1 MSKKVLL
8 MMLLLAV
15 FAPWAANA
23 QTTVEIGD
31 GTSAGNTT
39 PIGTYYN
46 YSITEQLYTA
56 DEIGMAGTI
65 SSVSFYWN
73 FTTAKEFNIAMYM
86 ANVDAEDLST
96 GISLTTADEVFS
108 GTLSVPATAGW
119 VTIDLDTP
127 FAYDGTSNLLIGFN
141 KTGGSS
147 WFSGSTWRYT
157 TATGMARYSQNDS
170 SPYDIA
176 STTPGTAT
184 GNRPNIQMVITAGS
198 GPVCNKPETLEVSN
212 LTAYEA
218 DLTWTGGSG
227 TYNVEYKV
235 ASDDEWELLGEN
247 VAYTT
252 YNFTTLDPATTYN
265 FRVQSVCDGDVSGW
279 KTISFTTECA
289 AITSFPWTENF
300 DSYTAVSGFLPICWS
315 RINTGTSYATYPYIY
330 GYGAHSTSNCL
341 YFNSYGSSSST
352 TLSDQYAIL
361 PEMENLAGKQI
372 NLYAKGSNAQSTFAI
387 GTMTDPTDVTT
398 FTAFATQA
406 LTTTYQEFIYFVPD
420 STTDSYLAIRMERP
434 NVTGS
439 VTRGVYI
446 DDITINLPPA
456 CPKPTALTVTDVTAH
471 AAQLSWTSDAD
482 AWQIMVNNDTIN
494 AFDVTTNP
502 YILEDLADGE
512 SYTVTVRA
520 NCDQNGDGY
529 SEWSNNA
536 TFTTPIACPA
546 PTGLAA
552 TDITGHTAQLNWTG
566 DSDSYIVHY
575 RNKTTAEEGLFQGFN
590 TSTIPTGWAN
600 YSGLLGGVLADTIEL
615 ASSSS
620 YWVFGSA
627 YNGVFDAH
635 ARINIYSTGVR
646 NWLVSPSVEVAANY
660 VFDFDL
666 ALTKYSGTLLPVVD
680 TLQQDDKFVVLIST
694 DNMETWTILRQWDN
708 AGSEY
713 VYNNITCSATG
724 EHVSFD
730 LSAYV
735 GQNVR
740 IAFYG
745 ESTIAGGDNNLHIDN
760 VVVGIPIPAG
770 EWMTATTDTTTYTLT
785 GLIPTTEYEVY
796 VESVCEGETSHV
808 TNHITI
814 TTDVACPAPT
824 AITVANITPTSAD
837 LSWTSGADAWEIEV
851 ADDQEPPVITTW
863 TADTNPFTVPGLFPE
878 TDYTIRVRA
887 NCGDEGY
894 SEWSTPIT
902 FTTLEGCPVPFD
914 VEVDNVTYNSATVAW
929 TGYSESYILN
939 WGYGV
944 IHTLLNENFAD
955 GIPAE
960 WTNDTIHP
968 FVAVTDSITGNIYMM
983 SSNAGVSSST
993 SEVSF
998 VLTYPT
1004 DGFIDFD
1011 AQCMG
1016 EGTSWDVCRFLID
1029 DNIKLAKGANGSQ
1042 WDHYSFAVTAGEH
1055 TFTWRYSKDGSVN
1068 PTGDHFAVDNIKM
1081 YWEEVIWQE
1090 PITTEDTE
1098 YTFTGLTPETEYFVT
1113 VTGVCGEE
1121 QTEASEMATFTTLE
1135 QTTVTQTVALASG
1148 KNWFSTYVE
1157 ITLADLQN
1165 ALVAALPGTTIT
1177 IKSQSDGSTTYNGSR
1192 WRGQL
1197 NSFDV
1202 TKMYKIEV
1210 TADCEIVL
1218 EGMPL
1223 DPAEHPVTIVNG
1235 ANWIW
1240 FPFSTS
1246 MTVAEAFAGF
1256 AVNGDQVSSQGNGST
1271 TYNGSRWRGQLTN
1284 LVPGQGYNYK
1294 SAATEDRTFTF
1305 PGSASKAAPSSLTI
1319 LQNPKKDVLSAV
1331 KKEPNTI
1338 DIILKK

>member
-1 MSKKVLL
+1 
-8 MMLLLAV
+8 MLLCFACLGLARAEEV
-15 FAPWAANA
+15 MIGNA
-23 QTTVEIGD
+23 ESTTTQYTLPV
-31 GTSAGNTT
+31 NM
-39 PIGTYYN
+39 YYH
-46 YSITEQLYTA
+46 YSLTQQIYTA
-56 DEIGMAGTI
+56 EEIGMAGTI
-65 SSVSFYWN
+65 NSIAFEYTHTASFN
-73 FTTAKEFNIAMYM
+73 MNGVKVYM
-86 ANVDAEDLST
+86 MNVDKETFETTTDMVSLADAELVW
-96 GISLTTADEVFS
+96 E
-108 GTLSVPATAGW
+108 GTFAATEAGW
-119 VTIDLDTP
+119 VTLDLDTP
-127 FAYDGTSNLLIGFN
+127 FAYDGQSNLLVCCYDPTSGYP
-141 KTGGSS
+141 GSS
-147 WFSGSTWRYT
+147 FKFRTTATTDYLALAYYSDSYTPSLTDVSTFSGSKLRYQYR
-157 TATGMARYSQNDS
+157 ANIML
-170 SPYDIA
+170 DI
-176 STTPGTAT
+176 TP
-184 GNRPNIQMVITAGS
+184 GS
-198 GPVCNKPETLEVSN
+198 GPTCDKPETLEVSN
-212 LTAYEA
+212 VTAYEA
-218 DLTWTGGSG
+218 ELTWTGGSG
-227 TYNVEYKV
+227 TYNVEYKA
-235 ASDDEWELLGEN
+235 ASDEEWEVLGEN
-247 VAYTT
+247 VTYTT

-265 FRVQSVCDGDVSGW
+265 FHVQSVCENGLSGW

-300 DSYTAVSGFLPICWS
+300 DSYTAGTGFLPICWE
-315 RINTGTSYATYPYIY
+315 RINTGTSYNSYPYVSSSNS
-330 GYGAHSTSNCL
+330 HSTSNCL
-341 YFNSYGSSSST
+341 YFYSYGSSST
-352 TLSDQYAIL
+352 TTISDQYAIL
-361 PEMENLAGKQI
+361 PVMENLAGKQI
-372 NLYAKGSNAQSTFAI
+372 NLFAKGTNAQSTFTI
-387 GTMTDPTDVTT
+387 GTITDPTNATT

-406 LTTTYQEFIYFVPD
+406 LTTTYQEFIYFVPAN
-420 STTDSYLAIRMERP
+420 TTDNYLAIMMERP
-434 NVTGS
+434 NGTSS

-446 DDITINLPPA
+446 DDITINFPPA

-502 YILEDLADGE
+502 YVLEDLADGE

-520 NCDQNGDGY
+520 NCDIDGY

-566 DSDSYIVHY
+566 NSDSYIVHY

-590 TSTIPTGWAN
+590 TSGVPTGWAT

-620 YWVFGSA
+620 YWLFGSA

-635 ARINIYSTGVR
+635 TRINIYGTSVR

-745 ESTIAGGDNNLHIDN
+745 ESTVSATGSDNNLHIDN

-824 AITVANITPTSAD
+824 ALTVANITPTSVD
-837 LSWTSGADAWEIEV
+837 LSWTSSADAWEIEV
-851 ADDQEPPVITTW
+851 ADDQEPPVITNW
-863 TADTNPFTVPGLFPE
+863 DANAIPFTVPGLFPE

-914 VEVDNVTYNSATVAW
+914 VEVDTVTYNSATVAW
-929 TGYSESYILN
+929 TGYSDSYILN
-939 WGYGV
+939 WGYGE
-944 IHTLLNENFAD
+944 IHTLLNVDFED
-955 GIPAE
+955 QTIPAD
-960 WTNDTIHP
+960 WTNTAPADTLVWKVVTDTIHN
-968 FVAVTDSITGNIYMM
+968 SYYMM
-983 SSNAGVSSST
+983 SGNAGVHSST
-993 SEVSF
+993 SEVSCAM
-998 VLTYPT
+998 TYPA
-1004 DGFIDFD
+1004 DGFIEFD

-1029 DNIKLAKGANGSQ
+1029 GSIVLAKGANGSQ

-1090 PITTEDTE
+1090 PITTDETE
-1098 YTFTGLTPETEYFVT
+1098 YTFTGLIPETDYFVT
-1113 VTGVCGEE
+1113 VTGVCGDE
-1121 QTEASEMATFTTLE
+1121 QTEASEMVEFTTLE
-1135 QTTVTQTVALASG
+1135 QTTVMQTVALASG

-1157 ITLADLQN
+1157 ITLSDLQA
-1165 ALVAALPGTTIT
+1165 ALVATGNTSIT
-1177 IKSQSDGSTTYNGSR
+1177 IASQFSQITYANGR
-1192 WRGQL
+1192 WRGSL
-1197 NSFDV
+1197 STFDV
-1202 TKMYKIEV
+1202 EQMYRITV
-1210 TADCEIVL
+1210 GTACEIEL
-1218 EGMPL
+1218 EGMPVN
-1223 DPAEHPVTIVNG
+1223 PAENPVVIPANG
-1235 ANWIW
+1235 AKWIG
-1240 FPFSTS
+1240 FPFGTG
-1246 MTVAEAFAGF
+1246 MTVTEAFAGF
-1256 AVNGDQVSSQGNGST
+1256 AVNGDKISSQSNGSA
-1271 TYNGSRWRGQLTN
+1271 TYTNGRWRGQLTD

-1294 SAATEDRTFTF
+1294 SAAGEERTFTF
-1305 PGSASKAAPSSLTI
+1305 PSAK
-1319 LQNPKKDVLSAV
+1319 
-1331 KKEPNTI
+1331 
-1338 DIILKK
+1338 